1 LSQDLA
7 GASKVHRLPERIHL
21 TMKKTRWVNFV
32 WDLAGNEL
40 PAVATPRQY
49 RLSLVK
55 AAEREQLQAVIEK
68 SFALDP
74 GWNAA
79 LHMIDAQVKSSI
91 AAAFDSESANWL
103 ALQHGARIVGGTLLL
118 MTDPDAPAQLVPGPC
133 ILMEYRNRGLGTLL
147 LCSALRH
154 LRDAGMIRACAK
166 TRENSPAARFLY
178 PKFGGQSSLIEPLL
192 AA

>member
-7 GASKVHRLPERIHL
+7 GASKVRRLPRPIQL
-21 TMKKTRWVNFV
+21 TMKKTGWVNFV

-74 GWNAA
+74 SRNAA
-79 LHMIDAQVKSSI
+79 LHMIDA
-91 AAAFDSESANWL
+91 
-103 ALQHGARIVGGTLLL
+103 
-118 MTDPDAPAQLVPGPC
+118 
-133 ILMEYRNRGLGTLL
+133 
-147 LCSALRH
+147 
-154 LRDAGMIRACAK
+154 
-166 TRENSPAARFLY
+166 
-178 PKFGGQSSLIEPLL
+178 
-192 AA
+192 

>member
-7 GASKVHRLPERIHL
+7 GASKVRRLPKRIHL
-21 TMKKTRWVNFV
+21 TMKKTGWVNFV

-68 SFALDP
+68 SFVLDP

-103 ALQHGARIVGGTLLL
+103 ALQHGARIVGGTLL
-118 MTDPDAPAQLVPGPC
+118 MTDPGAPAQLLPGPC

-154 LRDAGMIRACAK
+154 LRGAGMMRACAK
-166 TRENSPAARFLY
+166 TRVNSPAARFLY

>member
-1 LSQDLA
+1 
-7 GASKVHRLPERIHL
+7 
-21 TMKKTRWVNFV
+21 MKKARWVNFV
-32 WDLAGNEL
+32 LDLAETKL
-40 PAVATPRQY
+40 PAISAPRQF

-55 AAEREQLQAVIEK
+55 AAERRQLQEVIEK

-91 AAAFDSESANWL
+91 AAAFNSESASWL
-103 ALQHGARIVGGTLLL
+103 AIQHGARIVGGTLL
-118 MTDPDAPAQLVPGPC
+118 MNDPDASTQLVPGPC
-133 ILMEYRNRGLGTLL
+133 ILVEYRNRGLGTFL

-154 LRDAGMIRACAK
+154 LRDAGMTRAWAR
-166 TRENSPAARFLY
+166 TRERSPAARFLY
-178 PKFGGQSSLIEPLL
+178 PKFGGQSSLVEPLL

>member
-1 LSQDLA
+1 
-7 GASKVHRLPERIHL
+7 
-21 TMKKTRWVNFV
+21 MKKAGWVNFV
-32 WDLAGNEL
+32 LDLAETKL
-40 PAVATPRQY
+40 PAISAPRQF

-55 AAEREQLQAVIEK
+55 AAERRQLQEVIEK

-74 GWNAA
+74 DWNAA

-91 AAAFDSESANWL
+91 AAAFNSESASWL
-103 ALQHGARIVGGTLLL
+103 ALQHGARIVGGTLL

-147 LCSALRH
+147 LTAAMQH
-154 LRDAGMIRACAK
+154 LRDAGLRGACAI
-166 TRENSPAARFLY
+166 TRQGSPVARFLY
-178 PKFGGQSSLIEPLL
+178 PKFDGRPSPIVPLL

>member
-1 LSQDLA
+1 MGQFCLGL
-7 GASKVHRLPERIHL
+7 GR
-21 TMKKTRWVNFV
+21 
-32 WDLAGNEL
+32 NEL

-68 SFALDP
+68 SFVLDP

-103 ALQHGARIVGGTLLL
+103 ALQHGARIVGGTLL
-118 MTDPDAPAQLVPGPC
+118 MTDPGAPAQLLPGPC

-147 LCSALRH
+147 LCV
-154 LRDAGMIRACAK
+154 
-166 TRENSPAARFLY
+166 TPFARFRDDAVLRQN
-178 PKFGGQSSLIEPLL
+178 PSELTSCALFVS
-192 AA
+192 

>member
-1 LSQDLA
+1 
-7 GASKVHRLPERIHL
+7 
-21 TMKKTRWVNFV
+21 MKKTGWVNFV

-74 GWNAA
+74 SWNAA

-103 ALQHGARIVGGTLLL
+103 ALQHRARIVGGTLL

-147 LCSALRH
+147 LSSALHH
-154 LRDAGMIRACAK
+154 LREAGMTRACARS
-166 TRENSPAARFLY
+166 RECSPAARFLY
-178 PKFGGQSSLIEPLL
+178 RKFGGQSSLVESLL